1 MEKVTLSRK
10 RIRDENEE
18 LGHMFRLKAEGGS

>member
-1 MEKVTLSRK
+1 MEKVILSRK

-18 LGHMFRLKAEGGS
+18 LGQMFRLKAEGGR